1 MASRESV
8 RPSGS
13 PWPLIA
19 AVVTGS
25 ALLAY
30 LAVWGPRYGLD
41 LRVYRDSA
49 RAWVDGRN
57 PYSLTFTQS
66 QLPFTYPPFALVILT
81 SLTWA
86 SFAITQWLLWLLS
99 VAGATAAV
107 AFVLRDRGF
116 TGRAQ
121 LWLGS
126 LAWVC
131 ASMLVLEPAR
141 SGLDYGQIEAVLMFV
156 VVADLLVVPSAYR
169 GIAIGIAA
177 AIKLTPL
184 IFVLVLVVRR
194 DRNSVLRAGLS
205 FLVWTGLA
213 WLLWP
218 ELSRV
223 FWHHDVSHPARVGPV
238 TSASNQSWYAV
249 VHRPPF
255 PSAGSGAV
263 WLVLSL
269 ATLVVGTFVAWRCV
283 KTERQSLAV
292 LSVALVGLLISPISW
307 SHHWV
312 WVLLIPPMLIG
323 PRRSDTKLLVRALL
337 WGVVVLAIFGPYWW
351 FRTGAASDAF
361 EALLPIWTFA
371 ALAVWG
377 RAEFTM
383 WRRDNR
389 QSDPLVVEKATIREV
404 PTSRGGVTTN
414 G

>member
-1 MASRESV
+1 MASKESV

-13 PWPLIA
+13 SWPLIA
-19 AVVTGS
+19 AAVAGS
-25 ALLAY
+25 VLLAY
-30 LAVWGPRYGLD
+30 LAVFGRRYGLD

-49 RAWVDGRN
+49 RAWVDGHN
-57 PYSLTFTQS
+57 PYALTFTRS
-66 QLPFTYPPFALVILT
+66 QLPFTYPPFALVVLT

-86 SFAITQWLLWLLS
+86 SFVVTQWLLWLLS
-99 VAGATAAV
+99 AAAATAAV
-107 AFVLRDRGF
+107 VFVLRDRGF

-131 ASMLVLEPAR
+131 ASMLVFEPAR

-156 VVADLLVVPSAYR
+156 VVADLLAVPPAFR

-194 DRNSVLRAGLS
+194 DRSSVLRAVLS
-205 FLVWTGLA
+205 FVVWTGLA

-218 ELSRV
+218 QLSRV
-223 FWHHDVSHPARVGPV
+223 FWNHDVFHPARVGPV
-238 TSASNQSWYAV
+238 TFASNQSWYAV

-255 PSAGSGAV
+255 PSTGSGAV
-263 WLVLSL
+263 WLALSL
-269 ATLVVGTFVAWRCV
+269 VTVVVGTFVAWRCV
-283 KTERQSLAV
+283 ETARQSLAV
-292 LSVALVGLLISPISW
+292 LSVALVGLLVSPISW

-323 PRRSDTKLLVRALL
+323 PRRNDTRPVVRALL
-337 WGVVVLAIFGPYWW
+337 WGVVLLAIIGPYWW
-351 FRTGAASDAF
+351 FSTGAPSDAF
-361 EALLPIWTFA
+361 EALLPVWTFA

-377 RAEFTM
+377 RVEFTQ
-383 WRRDNR
+383 WRRDHGR
-389 QSDPLVVEKATIREV
+389 SEHLVAEKATI
-404 PTSRGGVTTN
+404 S
-414 G
+414 

>member
-1 MASRESV
+1 MASKESV

-13 PWPLIA
+13 PWPLLA

-30 LAVWGPRYGLD
+30 LAVFGPRYGLD

-57 PYSLTFTQS
+57 PYSLTFTGS

-81 SLTWA
+81 SLTWV
-86 SFAITQWLLWLLS
+86 SFAVTQWLLWLAS
-99 VAGATAAV
+99 VAAATAAV
-107 AFVLRDRGF
+107 VFVLRDRGF
-116 TGRAQ
+116 TGRAP

-126 LAWVC
+126 LAFVC

-156 VVADLLVVPSAYR
+156 VVADLLAVPSPYR
-169 GIAIGIAA
+169 GIAIGIAG

-194 DRNSVLRAGLS
+194 DRNSVVRAGLS
-205 FLVWTGLA
+205 FVVWTGLA

-218 ELSRV
+218 GLSRV

-238 TSASNQSWYAV
+238 TSPSNQSWYAV

-255 PSAGSGAV
+255 PATGSGAV
-263 WLVLSL
+263 WLVLAL

-283 KTERQSLAV
+283 QSQRQSLAV
-292 LSVALVGLLISPISW
+292 LSVALVGLLVSPISW

-323 PRRSDTKLLVRALL
+323 QRRSDTQPVVRALL
-337 WGVVVLAIFGPYWW
+337 WGVVGLAVLGPYWW
-351 FRTGAASDAF
+351 FRTGAAADVF
-361 EALLPIWTFA
+361 QALLPVLTFA

-377 RAEFTM
+377 SAEFTR
-383 WRRDNR
+383 WRREDR
-389 QSDPLVVEKATIREV
+389 QSDPLVVEKATIPEV
-404 PTSRGGVTTN
+404 PTSRGGVTAD